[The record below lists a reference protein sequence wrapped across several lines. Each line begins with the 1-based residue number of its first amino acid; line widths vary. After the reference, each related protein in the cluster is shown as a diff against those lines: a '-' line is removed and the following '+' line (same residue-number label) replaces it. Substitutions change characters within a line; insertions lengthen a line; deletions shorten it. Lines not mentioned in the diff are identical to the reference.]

1 MATSQTQL
9 TNHLY
14 IALFLLENLSSAC
27 YFASVCAV
35 ISLLKFFEVQVKDLK
50 CESVKT
56 SDLYVDIILGTRIL
70 G

>member
-1 MATSQTQL
+1 VNGDV
-9 TNHLY
+9 TNTGDKSSLHCP
-14 IALFLLENLSSAC
+14 FLLENLSSAC

-56 SDLYVDIILGTRIL
+56 SDSYVDLQNNTWY
-70 G
+70 